1 MADYKGMTRAEVRAL
16 VLKNNKNKD
25 QSDNSR
31 LSMSLQL
38 SEWRRQNQKSSNS
51 KTTKNSKSSKNS
63 SEKKEGSRSYGQKIA
78 VNKELLRDAT
88 YSDYARS
95 INNEPPVE
103 GLYKPSATPKKRGYV
118 MKRNRK

>member
-38 SEWRRQNQKSSNS
+38 SEWRRQNKKSSTS
-51 KTTKNSKSSKNS
+51 KTTKNSKSSKKS

-78 VNKELLRDAT
+78 VNKDLLRDAT

-95 INNEPPVE
+95 INNEAPVE
-103 GLYKPSATPKKRGYV
+103 GLYKSSATPKKRGYV